1 MSKQK
6 QRLQDI
12 FRHLRAGSVAF
23 MLVVLL
29 FTAGLATFVGVRIHD
44 MRKETLLLQGEVNTQ
59 EATLQYDRYLLTR
72 VDIVTLVSSKVE
84 SMMASGAD
92 SAEIEQ
98 YLTEQTNMIID
109 TLDPETTGLYGLIGG
124 KYVDGAGWVPDADYV
139 PTERP
144 WYIQTMASTRNVTF
158 VEPYLDAQTNTVMMT
173 VSKLLR
179 DGKSVLAMDVSLRP
193 IQELVETVAAPDA
206 CDYAFLLDENGI
218 VIVHSDRSQIGKNYL
233 EEADSTG
240 GIVATRLLRDKQTQ
254 FEADTPEGSYTVY
267 THVLEGGWYS
277 VSMIDNGVWYR
288 PMRRTMI
295 IFVVILGMVVFS
307 ILAVFLRMSVKN
319 AALQELHTRVNQ
331 EEKRGKELQALSE
344 KDRMTGLYDRV
355 SAERKVNELIR
366 EGSGGMFLELDID
379 SFKEINDTFGHQTG
393 DTVILAIADA
403 IRSTF
408 RTNDIAMRLGGDEF
422 GVYAVGIPNR
432 EMGTGMLHR
441 LFDRVDRMDVPE
453 MQGEKVHISVG
464 AVLIGDGQESSFHE
478 LYAAADGALYESKK
492 NPGNSLTF
500 G

>member
-144 WYIQTMASTRNVTF
+144 WYIQTTASTRDVTF

-218 VIVHSDRSQIGKNYL
+218 GIVHSDRSQIGKNYL
-233 EEADSTG
+233 EEEDSTG
-240 GIVATRLLRDKQTQ
+240 GIVATRLLRD
-254 FEADTPEGSYTVY
+254 
-267 THVLEGGWYS
+267 
-277 VSMIDNGVWYR
+277 N
-288 PMRRTMI
+288 
-295 IFVVILGMVVFS
+295 
-307 ILAVFLRMSVKN
+307 
-319 AALQELHTRVNQ
+319 
-331 EEKRGKELQALSE
+331 
-344 KDRMTGLYDRV
+344 
-355 SAERKVNELIR
+355 
-366 EGSGGMFLELDID
+366 
-379 SFKEINDTFGHQTG
+379 
-393 DTVILAIADA
+393 
-403 IRSTF
+403 
-408 RTNDIAMRLGGDEF
+408 
-422 GVYAVGIPNR
+422 
-432 EMGTGMLHR
+432 
-441 LFDRVDRMDVPE
+441 
-453 MQGEKVHISVG
+453 
-464 AVLIGDGQESSFHE
+464 
-478 LYAAADGALYESKK
+478 
-492 NPGNSLTF
+492 
-500 G
+500 